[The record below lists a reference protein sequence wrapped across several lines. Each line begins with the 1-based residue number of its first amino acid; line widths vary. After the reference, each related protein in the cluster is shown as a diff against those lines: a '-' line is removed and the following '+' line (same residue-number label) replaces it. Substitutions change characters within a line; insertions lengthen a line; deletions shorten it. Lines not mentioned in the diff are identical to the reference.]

1 MFCFPSVMP
10 NISTR
15 LVLKEPKTKTSVRK
29 VFLPKTVTEMLVE
42 RVKDRCRQII
52 ISSGA
57 MIELINLC
65 VIELGLKLYNIE
77 IAEED
82 ASLSGDVDELLKVM
96 SELGDYYIKQ
106 IKCTQCGANELY
118 LENGIMVCKYCN
130 ARFILKSE
138 DIGINTADISIKSDV
153 EELLKK
159 CRLYPRNARRYAKLI
174 LDIDPDN
181 DEALKYL

>member
-10 NISTR
+10 NTSTR

-29 VFLPKTVTEMLVE
+29 VFLPKTVAEMLVE

-82 ASLSGDVDELLKVM
+82 ASLSEDVDELLKVM
-96 SELGDYYIKQ
+96 SEP
-106 IKCTQCGANELY
+106 ELFMTY
-118 LENGIMVCKYCN
+118 RAC
-130 ARFILKSE
+130 
-138 DIGINTADISIKSDV
+138 
-153 EELLKK
+153 
-159 CRLYPRNARRYAKLI
+159 P
-174 LDIDPDN
+174 
-181 DEALKYL
+181 